1 MADYSELFL
10 QDSTDKQMTI
20 TSDNGVVITNTE
32 LHGDE
37 FELHESL
44 CSEKQLKFGSCES
57 ASIKFKIS
65 YVRTSL
71 KDHWLT
77 VKVKIGENDP
87 YQYGVYKVT
96 SDVPTADREFREVEA
111 YDALHDIIMSDVAD
125 WYNTILPNENSTVT
139 LKQFRDS
146 FFNHFGITQETIN
159 LPQDNMTVEKTI
171 EPSEISG
178 KDVVT
183 AICEIN
189 GCFGHIGRDGKFK
202 YVFIGDYT
210 EGLYPRND
218 LYPANDLYPVDAT
231 GSTKIERQ
239 HYISAE
245 YEDFTVKRI
254 NKLQVRQSE
263 NDIGAIIGTGDNC
276 YIVEDNFLVYG
287 KSANE
292 LNTIAQTLYVE
303 LIKVHYRPVKMQM
316 KGNPT
321 FLVGDSIRLNTKYE
335 IIYTY
340 ILERTLK
347 GIQALYDEIDA
358 QGEEYYNQNLNS
370 VNKSIVQLRGKTNEL
385 TRTVEE
391 TNSRITNVQAGLQ
404 TQITQNAESISA
416 EATRAGNAE
425 NSLSSRITLTA
436 EGLSTEITRAQG
448 AESALS
454 NSISATAEGL
464 SIEITRAQGA
474 ESNLQNDVDSKVGN
488 SEVITKI
495 NASAE
500 QVQINTPRMNL
511 TTNGWNILANGD
523 FELGGVGN
531 NAALSYAAGTN
542 FIALRNGLSL
552 KLNGIS
558 LLGDRYK
565 FDVNGAYKYNEETGV
580 WDTLSL
586 SDYVYGRI
594 TFDATGSYYVS
605 VVQFPNM
612 TIVDAKFSLTAAGA
626 STVLLSNILPIHSLP
641 ITTADKSTPI
651 TIHNAS
657 DWFVTSGVNY
667 GYVHHGSIASI
678 HDVTRYTASDIET
691 VGILSGSSGGKQYIF
706 DTIVY
711 PSLCYP
717 LSDLLEIGY
726 IDV

>member
-10 QDSTDKQMTI
+10 QDSIDKQMTI

-57 ASIKFKIS
+57 SSIKFKIS

-77 VKVKIGENDP
+77 VKVKIGDNEP
-87 YQYGVYKVT
+87 YQYGVYKVS

-171 EPSEISG
+171 DPSEISG
-178 KDVVT
+178 KDVLT

-189 GCFGHIGRDGKFK
+189 GCFGHIGRDGKFQ

-245 YEDFTVKRI
+245 YEDYTVKRI

-292 LNTIAQTLYVE
+292 LSVIAQTLYVE
-303 LIKVHYRPVKMQM
+303 LIKVHYRPVKMRM

-321 FLVGDSIRLNTKYE
+321 FFVGDSIRLNTKYE

-340 ILERTLK
+340 ILERTLN
-347 GIQALYDEIDA
+347 GIQALYDEIDS
-358 QGEEYYNQNLNS
+358 QGKEYYNQNLNS
-370 VNKSIVQLRGKTNEL
+370 ANKSIVQLRGKTNEL

-391 TNSRITNVQAGLQ
+391 TNSRITDVQDGLQ
-404 TQITQNAESISA
+404 SQITQNAGLIGAEVTRATGAENNLSSRITQTA
-416 EATRAGNAE
+416 EAISSEVTRAGNAE
-425 NSLSSRITLTA
+425 DALSSRITQTADSLTSEVTRATTA
-436 EGLSTEITRAQG
+436 EGAAAMVSRINQ
-448 AESALS
+448 
-454 NSISATAEGL
+454 TAEQISIDADKLNL
-464 SIEITRAQGA
+464 S
-474 ESNLQNDVDSKVGN
+474 S
-488 SEVITKI
+488 
-495 NASAE
+495 
-500 QVQINTPRMNL
+500 
-511 TTNGWNILANGD
+511 NGWNILANGS
-523 FELGGVGN
+523 FQLGGVGTD
-531 NAALSYAAGTN
+531 AALSYSVGDDYVT
-542 FIALRNGLSL
+542 LRNDLSL
-552 KLNGIS
+552 KLHGIP
-558 LLGDRYK
+558 LGGVRY
-565 FDVNGAYKYNEETGV
+565 FFTPLGGNYKYDVSSDSLVSLSIGSHTPSFGGTPDTSATPPWKLNVTQYPYYTIVSGFFIISSNFSANYLFNYMLPPVLYTNKLIPGTNYYAGNQDIIFELLKYNTSTGQYSV
-580 WDTLSL
+580 AGIAHLSNPSTQTIDGVRRVKYSPTNIITDRTLS
-586 SDYVYGRI
+586 SGTYR
-594 TFDATGSYYVS
+594 
-605 VVQFPNM
+605 
-612 TIVDAKFSLTAAGA
+612 FSLVYD
-626 STVLLSNILPIHSLP
+626 SSPIP
-641 ITTADKSTPI
+641 
-651 TIHNAS
+651 
-657 DWFVTSGVNY
+657 
-667 GYVHHGSIASI
+667 
-678 HDVTRYTASDIET
+678 
-691 VGILSGSSGGKQYIF
+691 F
-706 DTIVY
+706 DE
-711 PSLCYP
+711 
-717 LSDLLEIGY
+717 LLEAGDIY
-726 IDV
+726 Q